1 MSNIKYY
8 YKETTNQILVS
19 GSDSKSG
26 MNALLE
32 SIKSST
38 PIIDANYTS
47 KISSMGVN
55 VSYVV
60 DNGVEHAY
68 LQQGSGV
75 TYNINSFLAESAGGG
90 TPITGLNGS
99 LNGTNAAI
107 SVLSSQVGVGAYAIS
122 QISILKRLQFTIT
135 ILNFIH

>member
-26 MNALLE
+26 MNSLLE
-32 SIKSST
+32 SIKNAS

-47 KISSMGVN
+47 KISSLGAN

-60 DNGVEHAY
+60 DNGVEHA
-68 LQQGSGV
+68 
-75 TYNINSFLAESAGGG
+75 
-90 TPITGLNGS
+90 
-99 LNGTNAAI
+99 
-107 SVLSSQVGVGAYAIS
+107 
-122 QISILKRLQFTIT
+122 
-135 ILNFIH
+135 